1 MNQYRT
7 ERRARRFDRLAIR
20 GMKTATYIVTAKSG
34 KTYRWRF
41 TEHRR
46 NGDYGNGVY
55 IAVKTPSG
63 DIFSLDRRYAYNY
76 DFRKACVDYLLVYYG
91 DNLDELSEEDEGDE
105 ETPED
110 DYYFSDG
117 MHW

>member
-1 MNQYRT
+1 
-7 ERRARRFDRLAIR
+7 
-20 GMKTATYIVTAKSG
+20 MKEKYVVQTVNG
-34 KTYRWRF
+34 KIYKWSF
-41 TEHRR
+41 AEYKDE
-46 NGDYGNGVY
+46 NDYGNGVY

-63 DIFSLDRRYAYNY
+63 GIFTLDRRYADNY
-76 DFRKACVDYLLVYYG
+76 DFRKACVDYLIIYYG